1 MTHPHSAS
9 PLVPADIPDSFFV
22 ELPTPTLPRAHNGQ
36 NNLPS
41 AHNRA
46 MVIYDAIID
55 DILAHPGTSM
65 SATAGRMGKGPNYI
79 SLIVRSDFFKARWN
93 QRREKYNEELNFKLT
108 AKLSIAA
115 DKAVEAIT
123 EALATRASIP
133 LPVLNETV
141 KTLFDRLGYAPQSGA
156 PSVTVAVQQNNNTA
170 AGNAQASPQGLERAR
185 EFLRQLEEHNAS
197 SAHRPGNGI
206 AQDHRAPSG
215 PVVEGEVVRERP
227 DASST

>member
-1 MTHPHSAS
+1 MTQQPSAS

-22 ELPTPTLPRAHNGQ
+22 ELPTPTLARSRNGQ

-65 SATAGRMGKGPNYI
+65 LATAGRMGKGANYI

-115 DKAVEAIT
+115 DKAVEAMT
-123 EALATRASIP
+123 DALATRANIP

-141 KTLFDRLGYAPQSGA
+141 KTLFDRLGYAPQSGS
-156 PSVTVAVQQNNNTA
+156 PSVTVAVQQNNNA
-170 AGNAQASPQGLERAR
+170 ATNAQASPQGLERAR
-185 EFLRQLEEHNAS
+185 EFLRQLEERNAS
-197 SAHRPGNGI
+197 SAHQPGNGV